1 MDDGPIPAGRGIV
14 PGHIAEIIVA
24 LEDPP
29 GRRGSGYRVG
39 PGAVLT
45 AAHIVEGAASVRARF
60 DADLPGEWTAEVI
73 SCWTDPRSDLAV
85 LTVAP
90 REGEPAVAVP
100 RFGRIGGDRAAVLA
114 VQAVG
119 FPRFKLK
126 SDDGVEDHPQRYRD
140 SHQADGSVAVLS
152 NRREGTLE
160 ITVLPPGR
168 DPDPGLSP
176 WEGMSGAA
184 VWVGDRIVGVIAKHH
199 RSDGLGRLA
208 AARLDL
214 VLEGLDPGRSAELR
228 TLLGLPDLLPDVVP
242 PSAGERVRTAY
253 QAQVRDIAPDRLLD
267 RDAELDELVAFCAG
281 DQPYAWW
288 QAEPW
293 AGKSA
298 LMSWFVLHPPAGVD
312 VVSFFVTARLAG
324 QSDSDACTDALIE
337 QLAALVGESPAGL
350 LTAGARRGTML
361 QLLDE
366 AAGRAREAGRRLL
379 LVIDGLDEDSGGAT
393 GLSIAA
399 LLPRRPPSEVRVL
412 VASRPH
418 PPIPDD
424 IADNHPLRT
433 MTLRQLDVSEHARDV
448 ERRAKLELKQ
458 LLAGEQLRRDVLG
471 LITAAGGGLT
481 LADLEQLTEQPP
493 FEIELLLGGVFGR
506 SVGSRTGN
514 PSVGYPDER
523 VYLFTHETLRLV
535 AEQQYGNSL
544 AAYRDRL
551 YAWADSYQQRGWP
564 ADTPHYLLRSYPRM
578 IASSGDLPRLVTC
591 ATDHV
596 RHDRIRDLT
605 GGDALAFTEIS
616 TAQQIILAQ
625 PDPDLTGLA
634 RLAAER
640 HHLTNRN
647 SNIPT
652 NLPAVWARVG
662 QLTRAEALANS
673 IPNPDRRAG
682 ALIQLAE
689 VVTVCGD
696 HGHAT
701 RLIGEAEALTAQIA
715 EPRSRA
721 SVLVRLAL
729 EVGTG
734 GDRERAVRLAD
745 EAEALTG
752 QIINPLWRAHALVRL
767 ALEVGTGGDR
777 ERTVR
782 LADEAE
788 LLIGQI
794 AAPDSRTQIL
804 AEVAVATAAGGDCV
818 RAEALIGQITDPGRR
833 AEALVRLAEVV
844 AGGDRDRAA
853 RLAGEAEAVIEQTIN
868 PERREWVLVRLLTVA
883 AVGGDHDRAE
893 VLIEQINDQ
902 YPRGEALARLAEAV
916 AAGGDHDW
924 AEVLIG
930 QITHPSQRAEAVS
943 QLAEVAAV
951 GGDRDRAARLA
962 GEAEALTAQNIDLD
976 QRAWMLARLADAVAT
991 NGDHGRAEILIGQI
1005 TDQVRRTDALVRL
1018 VEVATAGG
1026 HRDRAARLAD
1036 EAEALT
1042 AQNIDLD
1049 QRAWMLARLADAVAT
1064 NGDHGRA
1071 EILIGQITDQV
1082 RRTDTLVR
1090 LVEVAT
1096 AGGDRDRAARLA
1108 DETEALIGQITDPTR
1123 RVEALARFVE
1133 VATAGGD
1140 RDRAAR
1146 LTDETEALVGQITNP
1161 NHRGK
1166 VLVQLTGA
1174 VATNGDYER
1183 AEMLVGQI
1191 TNPSQ
1196 RAEAVSQLAE
1206 VMAASDDQDGAVQL
1220 IREAESLIGQIAD
1233 PDQRWQTLIRLVEV
1247 VAGRDHDRAAQ
1258 LGGEAEVLIRKIT
1271 NPYRRAQELIRL
1283 VEVVAGGDRD
1293 GAIRL
1298 ADEIKALTEQIIDSD
1313 MRGSALALLAGKL
1326 VRASKKNLLIQEHVR
1341 SSSPLVVQARRLL
1354 AEALLSSPW
1363 NSMAAFGNLLFGLR
1377 QVDPLAVIALAD
1389 ELQARWK
1396 TNVPT
1401 DGEVSSCNEISY
1413 FLETAS
1419 GPVTS
1424 EDAD

>member
-804 AEVAVATAAGGDCV
+804 ARVAVATAAGGDCV
-818 RAEALIGQITDPGRR
+818 RAEALIGQITDPGRRAEALVRLAEVVAGGDRDRAARLAGEAEAVIEQITNLSWR

-962 GEAEALTAQNIDLD
+962 G
-976 QRAWMLARLADAVAT
+976 
-991 NGDHGRAEILIGQI
+991 
-1005 TDQVRRTDALVRL
+1005 
-1018 VEVATAGG
+1018 
-1026 HRDRAARLAD
+1026 

-1413 FLETAS
+1413 FLRRLP
-1419 GPVTS
+1419 GL
-1424 EDAD
+1424 